1 MEKRHTLTDN
11 TALRRYEFD
20 LGGDKAVIEY
30 ILGPGYR
37 ILTHTEVPPKFE
49 GQGIGRELVAAALE
63 DLRDKKLQVIP
74 QCSFVAQ
81 YIDRHPQWEKLV
93 FRETVAP
100 DEQADGSPDSRPARY
115 LRSSGIGSRE

>member
-63 DLRDKKLQVIP
+63 DLRDKKLQV
-74 QCSFVAQ
+74 SFVAQ

-93 FRETVAP
+93 FRETV
-100 DEQADGSPDSRPARY
+100 RR
-115 LRSSGIGSRE
+115 

>member
-20 LGGDKAVIEY
+20 LGGNKAVIEY

-93 FRETVAP
+93 FRETV
-100 DEQADGSPDSRPARY
+100 RR
-115 LRSSGIGSRE
+115 

>member
-63 DLRDKKLQVIP
+63 DLRDKKLQ
-74 QCSFVAQ
+74 
-81 YIDRHPQWEKLV
+81 
-93 FRETVAP
+93 FRRAVYRPPSPMGKTGVPGDGTQVAP
-100 DEQADGSPDSRPARY
+100 DGQADRSPDSRPARY

>member
-63 DLRDKKLQVIP
+63 DLRDKRLQVIP
-74 QCSFVAQ
+74 QCSFVEQ

-93 FRETVAP
+93 FRETV
-100 DEQADGSPDSRPARY
+100 RR
-115 LRSSGIGSRE
+115 